1 MSVPESAATP
11 KVSVVIPLYNKG
23 PHIARALDSV
33 LAQSEQDFEIV
44 VVDDASTDGGA
55 ETVKLYADRRIRLIR
70 RGAPGPGGHAA
81 RNAGIKASAAPLIAF
96 LDADDNYNPEFLA
109 VILGLARKYEAAG
122 AYGTSFEI
130 VAQGGR
136 RTVSRTP
143 SLRGTAA
150 PDVLVSDYFRDALS
164 GFVIC
169 ASATAIRR
177 KTFDEVGLFPEGVPL
192 GGDLEMWMRV
202 GARYPIAVSGYVGAV
217 YHKDAVNRVDNGRIQ
232 GREYELV
239 STGLRLLAGGGLD
252 KERERHLREHVSMFQ
267 IKTGAQLVLLGRRHQ
282 ARKILRQSRTRRF
295 LFYKLWWLFWTLL
308 PAPVTFGAQSLKRRV
323 LGVGGDW

>member
-1 MSVPESAATP
+1 MTRSAETP
-11 KVSVVIPLYNKG
+11 KISVVIPLYNKG

-55 ETVKLYADRRIRLIR
+55 ETVKRYSDRRIRLVR
-70 RGAPGPGGHAA
+70 RDAPGPGGHAA
-81 RNAGIKASAAPLIAF
+81 RNAGIKASAAPLISF
-96 LDADDNYNPEFLA
+96 LDADDNYNPDFLA

-122 AYGTSFEI
+122 AYGTAFEI
-130 VAQGGR
+130 VDETR
-136 RTVSRTP
+136 RVVSRAP
-143 SLRGTAA
+143 SLRGTGAA
-150 PDVLVSDYFRDALS
+150 DVLVRDYFRDALT

-177 KTFDEVGLFPEGVPL
+177 ETFDEVGLFPEGVPL

-202 GARYPIAVSGYVGAV
+202 GARYPIAVSAYVGAV

-239 STGLRLLAGGGLD
+239 STGLRLLASGALD
-252 KERERHLREHVSMFQ
+252 KERGRHLREHVSMYQ

-295 LFYKLWWLFWTLL
+295 LFHKFWWLFWSLL
-308 PAPVTFGAQSLKRRV
+308 PAPVTFGAQSLKRRII
-323 LGVGGDW
+323 GVGGDW